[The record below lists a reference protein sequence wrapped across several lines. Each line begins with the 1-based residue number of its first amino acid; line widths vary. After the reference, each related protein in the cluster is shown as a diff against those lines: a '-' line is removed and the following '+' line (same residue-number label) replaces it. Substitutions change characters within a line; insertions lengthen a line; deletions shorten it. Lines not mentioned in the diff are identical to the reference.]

1 MKTILASASPRRYKI
16 LKQAGFENI
25 IVMPSDVDETTDI
38 TNPEELVKELS
49 LRKGLAVAS
58 ELFSGYSGLAK
69 NSDSDYIIISADT
82 SVSVDNKI
90 LGKPADEKE
99 AYEMLHSIQGRS
111 HKVYTG
117 VTLIIPSKEAL
128 QDINNKS
135 SLGSSNLSS
144 LGSNSLSSFG
154 SNSLSS
160 FGSNSPSSFSSND
173 ANRLIEDNTNQIIK
187 TFSVCT
193 KVNVFPMTDEE
204 IYAYIQTGDPF
215 DKAGGYGIQGIF
227 AKHVE
232 GIEGDYLNVVGLPV
246 SSICEAL
253 KEMNK

>member
-1 MKTILASASPRRYKI
+1 MKTILASASPRRYEI

-58 ELFSGYSGLAK
+58 ELFSGDSGLAK

-128 QDINNKS
+128 QDISNKS

-154 SNSLSS
+154 SN
-160 FGSNSPSSFSSND
+160 NPSSFSSND